1 MDDNY
6 DEYINN
12 MLDEMIK
19 NNYPKFMNTVYN
31 YIVSD
36 PESVIRHKDMSA
48 ERRRANLTRIIEWFE
63 EQEEYE
69 KCENI
74 KQIRDLII

>member
-1 MDDNY
+1 
-6 DEYINN
+6 
-12 MLDEMIK
+12 
-19 NNYPKFMNTVYN
+19 MNTVYN

-36 PESVIRHKDMSA
+36 PESVIRHNDMSA
-48 ERRRANLTRIIEWFE
+48 ERRRASLTRIIEWFE

>member
-6 DEYINN
+6 DGFINN

-36 PESVIRHKDMSA
+36 PESVIRHKDMPA
-48 ERRRANLTRIIEWFE
+48 DRRRASLGRIIEWFE
-63 EQEEYE
+63 QQEEYE